1 MVSITYIFFLGVFF
15 ALIGVIPPGLLNMT
29 AAKISLKEGH
39 VRGIMFSIGA
49 CTTVFIQTYIAALFA
64 RYLSNHHEIIEILQR
79 VAFIIFVLIT
89 VYFLFI
95 AKAQSSHRSSKEI
108 RSKHSRYF
116 QGVLLSSL
124 NVFPL
129 PYQAYITITLASVGW
144 MAFDKFSIIS
154 YVSGAAM
161 GTFVMLYIYIFFFD
175 KIKSK
180 NFTSQKNMNYIIGS
194 ITGVIAIVT
203 LINIIRDAVL

>member
-1 MVSITYIFFLGVFF
+1 M
-15 ALIGVIPPGLLNMT
+15 IGIIPPGLLNMT

-79 VAFIIFVLIT
+79 VAFVIFVLIT
-89 VYFLFI
+89 IYFLFI
-95 AKAQSSHRSSKEI
+95 AKSNPQYKESEET

-116 QGVLLSSL
+116 QGVFLSAL
-124 NVFPL
+124 NVFPI
-129 PYQAYITITLASVGW
+129 PYQAYITITLASIGL
-144 MAFDKFSIIS
+144 MTFERFNLIS
-154 YVSGAAM
+154 YVAGATM
-161 GTFVMLYIYIFFFD
+161 GTFVMLYVYIFFFD

-180 NFTSQKNMNYIIGS
+180 AFTSQKNMNYIIGG
-194 ITGVIAIVT
+194 ITGIIAIIT
-203 LINIIRDAVL
+203 LINIIRDTLV